1 MLLTPKHRIQQRA
14 TYQWRVW
21 ISGEDGAGIV
31 MSKHGVRLLILFDTF
46 SPSLTLK
53 MSFFAY
59 FQCLDK
65 SKEFKWL
72 IWRVTEV
79 LVRGNEWINSL
90 LFDLLYNF
98 TVWGMVSSFWAV
110 WHECLEVISALLGK
124 NDNLTLVDTLLSFF
138 GIIETSWKA
147 SISIDSVVHD
157 FTTKI
162 GVRNDT
168 FIDMWTYCTL
178 FWVQPM
184 P

>member
-79 LVRGNEWINSL
+79 LVRGNKWINSL

-98 TVWGMVSSFWAV
+98 TVWEMLSSFWAV
-110 WHECLEVISALLGK
+110 RHESWSYKCTIGQ
-124 NDNLTLVDTLLSFF
+124 NDNLNLVDTLLSFF

-147 SISIDSVVHD
+147 SISIDSVVRD